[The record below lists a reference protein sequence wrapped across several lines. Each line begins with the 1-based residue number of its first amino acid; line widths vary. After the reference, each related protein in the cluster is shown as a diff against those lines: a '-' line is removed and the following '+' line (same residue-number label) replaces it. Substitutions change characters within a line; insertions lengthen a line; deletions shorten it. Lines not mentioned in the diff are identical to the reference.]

1 MRLSRVLPTY
11 HALLLPTSLAKMTG
25 LALVTLASTTVMAA
39 PSDATE
45 KLKPIAEPAAK
56 TMTAETMAVETMTAK
71 KMLASESASTYK
83 QLSQQ
88 ALALNLA
95 EQTTWRR
102 LLYLKDSKPGRTNSP
117 KANTS
122 PVKNAE
128 FFVSPEGRSDPQA
141 ELLALLKMMT
151 AKNLSA
157 AEQSKNQAV
166 LCRFPARIHWLQQ
179 QLAIPDAELASI
191 DCGEFDAWMA
201 KLDPQRLSVI
211 FAEEYL
217 DNPLSAFGHT
227 LMLIDSTKSLADPS
241 AIDHAHA
248 LNDTVAG
255 NPDDNFALY
264 AVKSM
269 TGLYPNDITIDPYP
283 EKLAYYLQGD
293 ERDVWQYP
301 LQLSHAEIQ
310 QIMRHV
316 WETKDLGLPY
326 YFTTDNCAS
335 EILRYIDI
343 VRPEGSLL
351 SQLPYV
357 VVPSDVV
364 RLLTDEAL
372 ITEQT
377 YLPADDSL
385 RQAKINALAAQAS
398 NGKATVATAKS
409 SGTNLDPDTKTYT
422 ATTQS
427 ALLTLPESLIS
438 KDNKLVTTPL
448 LPANNNPNDAH
459 LLQRAMVG
467 IGSRDDLG
475 YLTLGFRAGFNDL
488 LDRPDGYPENFALE
502 GAALSFRV
510 YDTDDKDSNRPKQKS
525 VVLQDLTL
533 IRGRSFNPINSA
545 KTGKTW
551 GLNLGATRVN
561 DGSEPAGSDH
571 LVANAAYEQGVSV
584 GFGAAKAGTGQQPPQ
599 LCYALGT
606 GMTQVGKGIN
616 NGWRVGVGANLGCR
630 YQLSSKLRA
639 QAEVQVPYWYHGDI
653 DIDANVNTNTG
664 ERGTGHYWQPIATLG
679 VQYDIDRNQAIR
691 LQGNYEFQDRVRDKD
706 DVQLAYVKYF

>member
-1 MRLSRVLPTY
+1 MRLSPVLPTDY
-11 HALLLPTSLAKMTG
+11 VLLTPMSVVKMAG
-25 LALVTLASTTVMAA
+25 LALMTLASSTVMAA
-39 PSDATE
+39 ATQATE
-45 KLKPIAEPAAK
+45 AIETSVSSPAVSVAA
-56 TMTAETMAVETMTAK
+56 T
-71 KMLASESASTYK
+71 ESANPY
-83 QLSQQ
+83 QQYHQQ

-102 LLYLKDSKPGRTNSP
+102 LLYLKDSKPDQTKKA

-128 FFVSPEGRSDPQA
+128 FFVSPTGRSDPEV

-151 AKNLSA
+151 ANNLSA
-157 AEQSKNQAV
+157 AEQSQNQAV

-179 QLAIPDAELASI
+179 QLAIPDNELATI
-191 DCGEFDAWMA
+191 DCSEFDAWMA

-227 LMLIDSTKSLADPS
+227 LMLIDSTRSLADPS

-301 LQLSHAEIQ
+301 LQLTHAEIQ

-364 RLLTDEAL
+364 RLLTEEAL

-385 RQAKINALAAQAS
+385 RQAKINVLAAQANNDMAS
-398 NGKATVATAKS
+398 VETSKDTDTSIDTGTTA
-409 SGTNLDPDTKTYT
+409 
-422 ATTQS
+422 AQS
-427 ALLTLPESLIS
+427 ALLNLPESIIS
-438 KDNKLVTTPL
+438 KDNKLLTTPL

-467 IGSRDDLG
+467 VGSRDDLG
-475 YLTLGFRAGFNDL
+475 YLTLGFRAGFHDL

-502 GAALSFRV
+502 GATLSFRV
-510 YDTDDKDSNRPKQKS
+510 YDNDDNDSNRPKQKS

-561 DGSEPAGSDH
+561 DGSEPAGGDH

-584 GFGAAKAGTGQQPPQ
+584 GFGGAKAGSGQQPPQ

-630 YQLSSKLRA
+630 YQVSPKLRA

-653 DIDANVNTNTG
+653 DVDANTG

-691 LQGNYEFQDRVRDKD
+691 LQGNYEFQDRVRDKE

>member
-39 PSDATE
+39 PSDASE

-56 TMTAETMAVETMTAK
+56 TMTAETMAVETMTAE
-71 KMLASESASTYK
+71 KMAASESASSYE

-102 LLYLKDSKPGRTNSP
+102 LLYLKDSKPGRTNSL

-128 FFVSPEGRSDPQA
+128 FFVSPDGRSDPQA

-151 AKNLSA
+151 AKNLSV
-157 AEQSKNQAV
+157 AEQSQNQAV

-227 LMLIDSTKSLADPS
+227 LMLIDSAKSLADPS

-372 ITEQT
+372 ITEQI

-385 RQAKINALAAQAS
+385 RQAKINALAAQA
-398 NGKATVATAKS
+398 NDGKATVATAKG
-409 SGTNLDPDTKTYT
+409 SGTNPETNTNTDAAT
-422 ATTQS
+422 AQS

-438 KDNKLVTTPL
+438 KDNKLLTTPL

-467 IGSRDDLG
+467 GGSRDDLG

-502 GAALSFRV
+502 GAALSFRI
-510 YDTDDKDSNRPKQKS
+510 YDTDDNDSNRPKQKS

-653 DIDANVNTNTG
+653 DTDANIDANTG
-664 ERGTGHYWQPIATLG
+664 ENGTGHYWQPIATLG

>member
-11 HALLLPTSLAKMTG
+11 HALLSPSSLVKMTG
-25 LALVTLASTTVMAA
+25 LALMTLASTTVMASA
-39 PSDATE
+39 TEDTE
-45 KLKPIAEPAAK
+45 KLKSAAEPAA
-56 TMTAETMAVETMTAK
+56 TTMTAK
-71 KMLASESASTYK
+71 TITNFESASIYE
-83 QLSQQ
+83 QLSEQ

-95 EQTTWRR
+95 EHTTWRR
-102 LLYLKDSKPGRTNSP
+102 LLYLKDSQPGRTNSA

-122 PVKNAE
+122 PVKNSE

-141 ELLALLKMMT
+141 ELLALLEKMT

-157 AEQSKNQAV
+157 TEQSNNQAV

-179 QLAIPDAELASI
+179 QLAIPDAELAPM
-191 DCGEFDAWMA
+191 DCGEFDAWLA
-201 KLDPQRLSVI
+201 KLDPKRLSVI

-227 LMLIDSTKSLADPS
+227 LMLIDSSKSLADPA

-255 NPDDNFALY
+255 NPDDNFVLY
-264 AVKSM
+264 AIKSM

-283 EKLAYYLQGD
+283 KKLAYYLQGD

-301 LQLSHAEIQ
+301 LQLTDAEIQ

-343 VRPEGSLL
+343 VRPKGSLL

-364 RLLTDEAL
+364 RLLTDEGL

-385 RQAKINALAAQAS
+385 RQAKINAVAVQAH
-398 NGKATVATAKS
+398 NDKVTVETSKGTNTDTDLNTTTDTATA
-409 SGTNLDPDTKTYT
+409 
-422 ATTQS
+422 
-427 ALLTLPESLIS
+427 LTLPESLIS
-438 KDNKLVTTPL
+438 KDHKLLTAPV

-467 IGSRDDLG
+467 VGSRDDLG
-475 YLTLGFRAGFNDL
+475 YLTLGFRAGFHDL

-502 GAALSFRV
+502 GAALTFRV
-510 YDTDDKDSNRPKQKS
+510 YDTDDGDHHRPNQKS

-561 DGSEPAGSDH
+561 DGSKPAGGDH
-571 LVANAAYEQGVSV
+571 LVASAAYEQGVSV
-584 GFGAAKAGTGQQPPQ
+584 GFGTAKAGTGQQPPQ

-606 GMTQVGKGIN
+606 GLTQVGRGIN
-616 NGWRVGVGANLGCR
+616 NGWRVGVGADLGCR
-630 YQLSSKLRA
+630 YQLSPKLRA
-639 QAEVQVPYWYHGDI
+639 QAEVQLPYWYHGDI
-653 DIDANVNTNTG
+653 DEGAKVHSSIAA
-664 ERGTGHYWQPIATLG
+664 RSTGHYWQPIATLG

-706 DVQLAYVKYF
+706 DVQLAYVTYF

>member
-1 MRLSRVLPTY
+1 MRLPPMLPTY
-11 HALLLPTSLAKMTG
+11 QALLSPASLVKMTG
-25 LALVTLASTTVMAA
+25 LALMTLASTTVMAA
-39 PSDATE
+39 PSDAAE
-45 KLKPIAEPAAK
+45 KLKPATEPTAK
-56 TMTAETMAVETMTAK
+56 TMTTETMTAE
-71 KMLASESASTYK
+71 KMAASESASSYE

-102 LLYLKDSKPGRTNSP
+102 LLYLKDSKPGQTKNA

-128 FFVSPEGRSDPQA
+128 FFVSQTGRSDPEA

-151 AKNLSA
+151 ANNLSA
-157 AEQSKNQAV
+157 AEQSQNQAI

-179 QLAIPDAELASI
+179 QLAIPDAELATI
-191 DCGEFDAWMA
+191 ECGEFDAWMA

-227 LMLIDSTKSLADPS
+227 LMLIDSTKSLADPR

-248 LNDTVAG
+248 LNDSVAG
-255 NPDDNFALY
+255 NPDDNFVLY

-301 LQLSHAEIQ
+301 LQLTHAEIQ

-343 VRPEGSLL
+343 VRPESSLL

-385 RQAKINALAAQAS
+385 RQAKINALAAQA
-398 NGKATVATAKS
+398 NNDKATVETAKGLGS
-409 SGTNLDPDTKTYT
+409 STNPDKKTDSTT
-422 ATTQS
+422 AQS
-427 ALLTLPESLIS
+427 ALLNLPESLIS
-438 KDNKLVTTPL
+438 KDNKLLTTPVM
-448 LPANNNPNDAH
+448 PANNNPNNAH

-467 IGSRDDLG
+467 VGSRDDLR

-510 YDTDDKDSNRPKQKS
+510 YDTDDNDSNRPKQKS

-561 DGSEPAGSDH
+561 DGSEPAGGDH
-571 LVANAAYEQGVSV
+571 LVVNAAYEQGVSV

-630 YQLSSKLRA
+630 YQLSPKLRA

-653 DIDANVNTNTG
+653 DVDANTG

-679 VQYDIDRNQAIR
+679 VQYDIDRNQAVR

-706 DVQLAYVKYF
+706 TVQLAYVKYF

>member
-11 HALLLPTSLAKMTG
+11 HALLSPLSLVKMTG
-25 LALVTLASTTVMAA
+25 LALMTLASTTVMASA
-39 PSDATE
+39 IDDTE
-45 KLKPIAEPAAK
+45 KLKSAAEPAA
-56 TMTAETMAVETMTAK
+56 TTMTAK
-71 KMLASESASTYK
+71 TITNFESASIYE
-83 QLSQQ
+83 QLSEQ

-102 LLYLKDSKPGRTNSP
+102 LLYLKDSQPGRTNSA

-122 PVKNAE
+122 PVKNPE

-141 ELLALLKMMT
+141 ELLALLEKMT

-157 AEQSKNQAV
+157 TEQSTNQAV

-179 QLAIPDAELASI
+179 QLAIPDAELAPM
-191 DCGEFDAWMA
+191 DCGEFDAWLA
-201 KLDPQRLSVI
+201 KLDPKRLSVI

-227 LMLIDSTKSLADPS
+227 LMLIDSSESLADPA

-255 NPDDNFALY
+255 NPDDNFVLY
-264 AVKSM
+264 AIKSM

-293 ERDVWQYP
+293 ERDVWSYP
-301 LQLSHAEIQ
+301 LQLTHAEIQ

-351 SQLPYV
+351 NQLPYV

-364 RLLTDEAL
+364 RLLTKEGL
-372 ITEQT
+372 ITEQN

-385 RQAKINALAAQAS
+385 RQAKMNAEAQQSNINS
-398 NGKATVATAKS
+398 
-409 SGTNLDPDTKTYT
+409 
-422 ATTQS
+422 ATTDTPSVQA
-427 ALLTLPESLIS
+427 ALLTLPESVIN
-438 KDNKLVTTPL
+438 KENKLLTTPVM
-448 LPANNNPNDAH
+448 PANNNPNDASP
-459 LLQRAMVG
+459 LKRAMVG
-467 IGSRDDLG
+467 IGTRDDMG
-475 YLTLGFRAGFNDL
+475 YLTLGFRAGFHDL
-488 LDRPDGYPENFALE
+488 LDRPDGFPQNFDLE
-502 GAALSFRV
+502 GAGLTFRV
-510 YDTDDKDSNRPKQKS
+510 YDTDDNDANRPNQKN
-525 VVLQDLTL
+525 VVLQDLIL

-561 DGSEPAGSDH
+561 DGSKPVGGDH
-571 LVANAAYEQGVSV
+571 LVASAAYEQGVSV
-584 GFGAAKAGTGQQPPQ
+584 GFGTAKAGTGQQPPQ

-606 GMTQVGKGIN
+606 GLTQVGKGIN
-616 NGWRVGVGANLGCR
+616 NGWRIGVGADLGCR
-630 YQLSSKLRA
+630 YQLSPKLRA
-639 QAEVQVPYWYHGDI
+639 QAEVQLPYWYHGDI
-653 DIDANVNTNTG
+653 DEGAKVHSSTAA
-664 ERGTGHYWQPIATLG
+664 RSTGHYWQPIATLG

-706 DVQLAYVKYF
+706 DVQLAYVTYF

>member
-1 MRLSRVLPTY
+1 MRLSPVLPTNY
-11 HALLLPTSLAKMTG
+11 VLLSPMSVAKMAG
-25 LALVTLASTTVMAA
+25 LALMTLASSTVMAA
-39 PSDATE
+39 ATTQV
-45 KLKPIAEPAAK
+45 AE
-56 TMTAETMAVETMTAK
+56 AVETSVSSPTVSVTAT
-71 KMLASESASTYK
+71 ESAHPY
-83 QLSQQ
+83 QQYRQQ
-88 ALALNLA
+88 ALTLNLA

-102 LLYLKDSKPGRTNSP
+102 LLYLKDSKPGQTKNA

-128 FFVSPEGRSDPQA
+128 FFVSPEGRSNPQA

-151 AKNLSA
+151 ANNLSA
-157 AEQSKNQAV
+157 AEQSQNQAV

-179 QLAIPDAELASI
+179 QLAIPDAELAAI

-301 LQLSHAEIQ
+301 LKLTHAEIQ

-343 VRPEGSLL
+343 VRHESSLL

-385 RQAKINALAAQAS
+385 RQAKINVLAAQANNDMAS
-398 NGKATVATAKS
+398 VETSKDTDTSIDTGTTA
-409 SGTNLDPDTKTYT
+409 
-422 ATTQS
+422 AQS
-427 ALLTLPESLIS
+427 ALLNLPESIIS
-438 KDNKLVTTPL
+438 KDNKLLTTPL

-467 IGSRDDLG
+467 VGSRDDLG
-475 YLTLGFRAGFNDL
+475 YLTLGFRAGFHDL

-510 YDTDDKDSNRPKQKS
+510 YDNDDNDSNRPKQKS

-561 DGSEPAGSDH
+561 DGSEPAGGDH

-584 GFGAAKAGTGQQPPQ
+584 GFGGAKAGSGQQPSQ

-630 YQLSSKLRA
+630 YQVSPKLRA

-653 DIDANVNTNTG
+653 DVDANVKTNTG